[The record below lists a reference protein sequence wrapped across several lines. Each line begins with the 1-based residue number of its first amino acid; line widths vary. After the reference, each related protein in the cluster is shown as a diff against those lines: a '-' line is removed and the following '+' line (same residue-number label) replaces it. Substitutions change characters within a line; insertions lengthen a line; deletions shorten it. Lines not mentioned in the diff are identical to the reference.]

1 MEGHLEAAELNVIAS
16 EVINFLAILQIFMKL
31 HSFGIL
37 CKRKCSATHIKI
49 CHQSCSYPCGI
60 EGDNE
65 LSGFEGGHHPEHEL
79 HVALGGDVGLE
90 AHVAELLLR
99 GDVDGGVVPQPARSA
114 SLALTVEM

>member
-1 MEGHLEAAELNVIAS
+1 MYS
-16 EVINFLAILQIFMKL
+16 DS
-31 HSFGIL
+31 HSN
-37 CKRKCSATHIKI
+37 I
-49 CHQSCSYPCGI
+49 CQQSCSYPRGI
-60 EGDNE
+60 EGDDE
-65 LSGFEGGHHPEHEL
+65 LAGFEGGHHPEHEL

>member
-1 MEGHLEAAELNVIAS
+1 MSLRLKSSIFLQFFKSSWNFTALEFCVN
-16 EVINFLAILQIFMKL
+16 KL
-31 HSFGIL
+31 LSDSHS
-37 CKRKCSATHIKI
+37 HI
-49 CHQSCSYPCGI
+49 CQQSCSYPRGI
-60 EGDNE
+60 EGDDE
-65 LSGFEGGHHPEHEL
+65 LAGFEGGHHPEHEL

>member
-16 EVINFLAILQIFMKL
+16 EVINFLAILQIFMEL

-37 CKRKCSATHIKI
+37 CKRKCLATHIHI
-49 CHQSCSYPCGI
+49 CHQCSYPRGI
-60 EGDNE
+60 EGDDE
-65 LSGFEGGHHPEHEL
+65 LAGFEGGHHPEHEL

-99 GDVDGGVVPQPARSA
+99 GHVDGGVVAHPARSA
-114 SLALTVEM
+114 SLALAVEM